1 MQGEK
6 MNPNYLKRISDEKL
20 ALLLRAKGA
29 VLIEGPKWCGKTSSG
44 EEMAK
49 SVLYMQDPDNSK
61 TNILTA
67 QTKPSLL
74 LDGETPRLLDEWQ
87 VAPEL
92 WNAVRFAVD
101 KRQTHG
107 QFILTGSVSPT
118 RTDDMHTGTGR
129 IARMKM
135 RTMSLYESQESNG
148 KISLEDLF
156 DGKIGMDGK
165 SDMTIERLAFAIN
178 RGGWPEA
185 ALEHSEKIALTIAA
199 DYLEAVANE
208 DISKPD
214 GIEKNPDRVKALMRS
229 LSRNISNEA
238 RATTVLND
246 LLANDEALSQA
257 TINLYITALKKI
269 YVIEDLPAW
278 SAKLRSKIAI
288 RTTAKRHFVD
298 PSIAA
303 ASLRATPKRLLADF
317 NTFGFLFE
325 SLCIRDL
332 RIYADSIDGNV
343 YHYRDKSGF
352 EIDAIIQLADG
363 RWGAAEVKMGSA
375 EIESAADNLLKLKK
389 IVDAEKMNEP
399 SFLMVLTGTK
409 YAFQL
414 KNGVWVVPLGCLKN

>member
-1 MQGEK
+1 

-29 VLIEGPKWCGKTSSG
+29 VLIEGPKWCGKTSSA

-49 SVLYMQDPDNSK
+49 SVLYMQDPDASK

-74 LDGETPRLLDEWQ
+74 LEGETPRLLDEWQ

-101 KRQTHG
+101 KRRAHG
-107 QFILTGSVSPT
+107 QFILTGSVIPT
-118 RTDDMHTGTGR
+118 RTADMHTGTGR

-148 KISLEDLF
+148 EISLCDLF
-156 DGKIGMDGK
+156 DGKTGMDGK
-165 SDMTIERLAFAIN
+165 SNLTIERLAFAIN
-178 RGGWPEA
+178 RGGWPES
-185 ALEHSEKIALTIAA
+185 ALEQSEKIALTIAV
-199 DYLEAVANE
+199 DYLEAVSNE
-208 DISKPD
+208 DISKAD
-214 GIEKNPDRVKALMRS
+214 GARKNPNRVKALMRS

-238 RATTVLND
+238 RTTTVLND
-246 LLANDEALSQA
+246 LIANDEALSQA
-257 TINLYITALKKI
+257 TVDQYIAALKKI

-278 SAKLRSKIAI
+278 NAKLRSKTAI
-288 RTTAKRHFVD
+288 RTTAKRHFTD
-298 PSIAA
+298 PSIAT
-303 ASLRATPKRLLADF
+303 ASLRATPKRLLSDF

-332 RIYADSIDGNV
+332 RIYADSIDGAV
-343 YHYRDKSGF
+343 YHYRDKSGL
-352 EIDAIIQLADG
+352 EIDAIIQLSDG
-363 RWGAAEVKMGSA
+363 RWGAAEVKMGAS
-375 EIESAADNLLKLKK
+375 EIESAAENLLKLKK
-389 IVDAEKMNEP
+389 IVDTEKMNEP
-399 SFLMVLTGTK
+399 SFLMVLTGTE

-414 KNGVWVVPLGCLKN
+414 KNGVWVIPLGCLKN